1 MAQLGQ
7 LGRQLVMLPLLWGSN
22 KINWEDPTNQLTLQV
37 AFGVVLVVV
46 RCRALAP
53 VPCHACRGVRAR
65 RLRPPPLARPRQSAG
80 VLQLTLLKI
89 GAAKDTARVAKP
101 GDSQFFSNKAED
113 GSVSAEEYDT
123 AKAKET
129 RTQLLMGG
137 GVCTFLHF
145 QFGYVQPLLM
155 TCVMNLFHL
164 WDCKAVHI
172 HLLGKQVER
181 PWAAAAAANPLQQWA
196 ERKKAEA
203 EAAQKETEEEAK
215 KQK

>member
-1 MAQLGQ
+1 M
-7 LGRQLVMLPLLWGSN
+7 
-22 KINWEDPTNQLTLQV
+22 
-37 AFGVVLVVV
+37 
-46 RCRALAP
+46 
-53 VPCHACRGVRAR
+53 
-65 RLRPPPLARPRQSAG
+65 
-80 VLQLTLLKI
+80 LQLTLLKI

-123 AKAKET
+123 AKTKET

-145 QFGYVQPLLM
+145 QFGYIQPLLM

-203 EAAQKETEEEAK
+203 EAAQKEAEEEAK